1 MIKLEEVIDSRGCAK
16 ILNESLIRIRYN
28 NQIYISKCESLRE
41 ITTVVNVP

>member
-1 MIKLEEVIDSRGCAK
+1 MMKMDDVTDSRGCAK